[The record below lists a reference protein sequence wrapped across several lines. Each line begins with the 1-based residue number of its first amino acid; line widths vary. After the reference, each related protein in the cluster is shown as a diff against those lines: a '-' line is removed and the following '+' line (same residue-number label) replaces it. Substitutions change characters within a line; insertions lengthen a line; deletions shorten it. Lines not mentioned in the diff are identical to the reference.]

1 MSPRSFDTASL
12 ADPPFHHALLAAL
25 PITVCIA
32 IMGLPDVGHERP
44 LIFRTLYL
52 CTYLAWIAPTA
63 WLQRELWRRGLPWW
77 GTALALLAA
86 TYAMSVANSLL
97 GQTVAIRLGLRAT
110 HDWAMLFAGL
120 DGCWLPL
127 IAFCASHAVV
137 AYNSALGEERT
148 RSAEALLLAR
158 DAELRA
164 LRYQLQPHFLFNT
177 LNGVS
182 ALVATGRDRDA
193 NRMIAQLADLL
204 RATLATEHAHEHAL
218 ADELALT
225 ENYLEIE
232 KARLGERLRIAIEVG
247 PGLLDAQVPCLLL
260 QPLAENAV
268 RHGIAP
274 DPAGG
279 ALGLTIAADGG
290 TLHIHVVNDA
300 RMVGDNGASLGVG
313 MRNVAERLRKL
324 YGGAYRFTARHVA
337 GGRFEV
343 SIELPL
349 RRETVAGAS
358 WERASWVRTS
368 GVSKSGVR
376 ATGER
381 TTGERAA

>member
-1 MSPRSFDTASL
+1 MSQRPFDTALL
-12 ADPPFHHALLAAL
+12 ATPPFHHALLAAL
-25 PITVCIA
+25 PISACIA
-32 IMGLPDVGHERP
+32 IMAVPDFGHERP

-63 WLQRELWRRGLPWW
+63 WLQRHLWRRGLPWW
-77 GTALALLAA
+77 LVALALLAA
-86 TYAMSVANSLL
+86 TYAMSVANSAL
-97 GQTVAIRLGLRAT
+97 GQTLGIRLGLREEYRLDT
-110 HDWAMLFAGL
+110 LFAGL

-127 IAFCASHAVV
+127 IAFCATHAVV
-137 AYNSALGEERT
+137 AYNSALGAERT
-148 RSAEALLLAR
+148 RAAEALLLAR

-177 LNGVS
+177 LNAVS
-182 ALVATGRDRDA
+182 TLVATGRDRDA

-232 KARLGERLRIAIEVG
+232 KARLGDRLRIAIDIG

-260 QPLAENAV
+260 QPLVENAV

-279 ALGLTIAADGG
+279 TLALTIAAVGG
-290 TLHIHVVNDA
+290 TLHILVANDA
-300 RMVGDNGASLGVG
+300 RIEPADGDSLGVG

-324 YGGAYRFTARHVA
+324 YGDSYRFTARHLA
-337 GGRFEV
+337 GSRFEV
-343 SIELPL
+343 AIELPL
-349 RRETVAGAS
+349 RRDAGAGL
-358 WERASWVRTS
+358 SWVR
-368 GVSKSGVR
+368 
-376 ATGER
+376 
-381 TTGERAA
+381 AA

>member
-1 MSPRSFDTASL
+1 MSLRSFDTARL

-25 PITVCIA
+25 PISACIA
-32 IMGLPDVGHERP
+32 IMAVPDFGHERP

-63 WLQRELWRRGLPWW
+63 WLQRQLWRRGLHWW
-77 GTALALLAA
+77 VVALALLAA
-86 TYAMSVANSLL
+86 TYAMSVANSAL
-97 GQTVAIRLGLRAT
+97 GQTVGIRLGLRESYRW
-110 HDWAMLFAGL
+110 DMLFAGL

-127 IAFCASHAVV
+127 IAFCATHAVV
-137 AYNSALGEERT
+137 AYNSALGAERS
-148 RSAEALLLAR
+148 RAAEALLLAR

-177 LNGVS
+177 LNAVS

-204 RATLATEHAHEHAL
+204 RATLATNHTHEHAHEHAL

-232 KARLGERLRIAIEVG
+232 KARLGDRLRISIDIG

-260 QPLAENAV
+260 QPLVENAV

-279 ALGLTIAADGG
+279 ALALTIAAGDGM
-290 TLHIHVVNDA
+290 LHIVVVNDA
-300 RMVGDNGASLGVG
+300 RVAGAGGDSLGVG

-324 YGGAYRFTARHVA
+324 YGGTYRFTARHLA
-337 GGRFEV
+337 GSRFEV
-343 SIELPL
+343 AIELPL
-349 RRETVAGAS
+349 RREAGAGAS
-358 WERASWVRTS
+358 W
-368 GVSKSGVR
+368 VR
-376 ATGER
+376 A
-381 TTGERAA
+381 A